1 MNVGGVFSMASRSL
15 LENQWPRESVGTL
28 VVSNPGLSIFL
39 TELHAQQKLLFY
51 IYEL

>member
-1 MNVGGVFSMASRSL
+1 MNVGGVFSMTSCSK
-15 LENQWPRESVGTL
+15 EQWPRGSVGSL

-39 TELHAQQKLLFY
+39 TEFHAQQKLLFY

>member
-1 MNVGGVFSMASRSL
+1 MLGEFFQWL
-15 LENQWPRESVGTL
+15 LGACSKNQWPRGSVGTL
-28 VVSNPGLSIFL
+28 VGSNPGLSILL